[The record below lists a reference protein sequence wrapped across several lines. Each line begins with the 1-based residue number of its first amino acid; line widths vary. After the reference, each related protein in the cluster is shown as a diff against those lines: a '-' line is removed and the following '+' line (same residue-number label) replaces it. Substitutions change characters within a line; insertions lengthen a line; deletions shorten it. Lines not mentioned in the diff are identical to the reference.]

1 MIDIHAHVLPGVDD
15 GSSSLESSLKMI
27 KESYQQG
34 VTDII
39 CTPHYRDQY
48 KSTIAELRFALG
60 DLKTNLDIP
69 VNLYLGQEFFIN
81 RNYKKDLLE
90 KKAESMNGTD
100 FLLVEFPF
108 NDEIDIADLIYELK
122 TLSYKPIVAHIERYS
137 YATLSVAEEVKSLGG
152 LIQVNADSIV
162 GKNKRH
168 YKKFIK
174 QLFTNDLVDFVASD
188 IHEQRHNYMQKA
200 REEVAKKYGEDVA
213 ERAFKLNAQKIIKGQ
228 AQA

>member
-174 QLFTNDLVDFVASD
+174 QLFANDLVDFVASD

-213 ERAFKLNAQKIIKGQ
+213 ERVFKLNAQKIIKGQ
-228 AQA
+228 A

>member
-15 GSSSLESSLKMI
+15 GSSSLKSSLKMI
-27 KESYQQG
+27 NESYQQG

-48 KSTIAELRFALG
+48 KKPVEELQSAL
-60 DLKTNLDIP
+60 DELKACLDIP
-69 VNLYLGQEFFIN
+69 VNLCLGQEFFIG
-81 RNYKKDLLE
+81 RNYKKYLLE
-90 KKAESMNGTD
+90 KKAISMNGTD

-108 NDEIDIADLIYELK
+108 NDEIDIADVIYELK

-137 YATLSVAEEVKSLGG
+137 YANLSVAEEVKSLGG

-174 QLFTNDLVDFVASD
+174 QLFANDLVDFVASD
-188 IHEQRHNYMQKA
+188 IHDQRINYMQKA
-200 REEVAKKYGEDVA
+200 REVVAKKYGEAVA
-213 ERAFKLNAQKIIKGQ
+213 ERIFELNAKKIIKGQ
-228 AQA
+228 AIA